1 VKGALRLYFL
11 RLIPLASHEPA
22 TYFGSKP
29 YDWETMKRTTWL
41 TLLLAL
47 LGTLPTRPAH
57 AAPPV
62 NSASVVEVSAKPSY
76 NPAAPGLDFWVAVVV
91 KIQDGWHINAVQ
103 GLPEGFVPFSL
114 KDAKG
119 QEAVGL
125 RAPPGIPKIL
135 AGSNE
140 AFPVYAGSVTVFVPV
155 QVTAGTHSLRYQ
167 LEIQACND
175 HLCLAPAQV
184 KIDVPIRTLTQGTA
198 QPANLDWFAS
208 LPSLNV
214 AAEPENLI
222 AGLIRQKGWWLTF
235 LLILLGGLAL
245 NLTPCVYP
253 MIPLT
258 VAYFG
263 TRTTDGPWK
272 MFMRAVAYVLGISVT
287 YTVLGVTAALTGRLF
302 GSALQSTWVLA
313 GISTVLVGLSLSMF
327 GLYEIQAPSWLLNKI
342 GGSQASGVLGA
353 LVMGL
358 VFGVVAA
365 PCVDP
370 FSIGL
375 LTFVAAKADP
385 WLGFAM
391 FFTLSLGLGF
401 PYLLLGFF
409 SGGIQRLPK
418 SGLWMVWVKKVFGF
432 ILLGMPL
439 YFLHPL
445 LPEGVLRWVLPA
457 YLMVVG
463 VLLGRVFAGSG
474 VHRTFMYFQKSLGFL
489 LAVAGVLV
497 FTFWPKPAHLPFEPY
512 QASRLEAAAKA
523 GQPILLDFSADWCI
537 PCKELELKTFTDP
550 QVRKELEK
558 WVLLKADLTKFG
570 DESIL
575 KLRDQWKV
583 SGVPT
588 LILIGR
594 DGKELSGG
602 RTVGYLSPGDLLIKL
617 QSVP

>member
-1 VKGALRLYFL
+1 MRLCFL
-11 RLIPLASHEPA
+11 RFIPLARHFPA
-22 TYFGSKP
+22 TYFDFKP
-29 YDWETMKRTTWL
+29 YDWETMKRTTATLAFL
-41 TLLLAL
+41 TLLGLFQ
-47 LGTLPTRPAH
+47 TIPAN
-57 AAPPV
+57 AV
-62 NSASVVEVSAKPSY
+62 LNTSASVVTISARPSY
-76 NPAAPGLDFWVAVVV
+76 NPVTPNLAFWVAIEV
-91 KIQDGWHINAVQ
+91 KIQKGWHINAPS

-114 KDAKG
+114 SDSLNRPVTALK
-119 QEAVGL
+119 
-125 RAPPGIPKIL
+125 APDGHLKAL
-135 AGSNE
+135 AGSTAPFKVYEE
-140 AFPVYAGSVTVFVPV
+140 AVTVFAQIPARDYYNFGPKNEIFKI
-155 QVTAGTHSLRYQ
+155 QV
-167 LEIQACND
+167 QACDD
-175 HLCLAPAQV
+175 HICLAPAT
-184 KIDVPIRTLTQGTA
+184 VPVTVQYSVGSKAI
-198 QPANLDWFAS
+198 PANLDWFAS

-214 AAEPENLI
+214 ASEPENLI

-370 FSIGL
+370 FYIGL